1 MEKSAEEF
9 IFNSIKPT
17 FARDSE
23 NFHFSLKSF
32 GKFHVADIYI
42 RYTLS
47 TFVIKRLASA
57 KLWEPQN

>member
-9 IFNSIKPT
+9 IFNSIKL
-17 FARDSE
+17 RRGE
-23 NFHFSLKSF
+23 NFHFSLKVF
-32 GKFHVADIYI
+32 GKFHVANIYI
-42 RYTLS
+42 HYTLS